1 MSRDRRSDKPGATQP
16 GGRDARLGAA
26 LRANLA
32 RRKAQARQRADG
44 AHDDDNDNGAGMHPP
59 QEPPHAAPVPPPG
72 PSED

>member
-32 RRKAQARQRADG
+32 RRKAQARQRAGG
-44 AHDDDNDNGAGMHPP
+44 ASDDNDNAAGMHPP
-59 QEPPHAAPVPPPG
+59 QEPPHAAPVPPG